1 MRLFLK
7 DGWYSGRN
15 KWGKLR
21 VNQGKKVRLR
31 KGMGRGRKKERDK
44 CEENGVVI
52 ISVYNERFY
61 NFILQFSP
69 GIKHLKIL

>member
-1 MRLFLK
+1 MNQRNTDYRTILVWIIRQENFPLK
-7 DGWYSGRN
+7 IAGG
-15 KWGKLR
+15 
-21 VNQGKKVRLR
+21 VE
-31 KGMGRGRKKERDK
+31 KKERDK